1 MDNLLCLVVESD
13 TKAQGVARD
22 EAIGGAPAYPD
33 GAVAVTEQQ
42 QSDDDPRL
50 AALLAW
56 REQLIDSGAVS
67 ARSFKE
73 AHLRLVLRSGRTDVE
88 QIRAMLPGSVSE
100 HADDMARVLSGLPPA
115 PAGEGRDDVSSGRHR
130 SAGAELPEPAADD
143 PGADTA
149 ALLRATPAPVEP
161 PVVRT
166 PDAGDEFASYTGAE
180 SAVAIQS
187 VTLHRRRDTGA
198 LEVRWP
204 ALDTAAPVV
213 LYRLVSGE
221 DSPPSSPD
229 SAELVTVTAAT
240 SGLDERAPVA
250 AVRHFQVWANV
261 GDSHAAA
268 VAAQPVLHAAG
279 VLISRLGDF
288 TLREDSGRVIG
299 QYRVPPGV
307 SAVYVYRVPAH
318 EAHRDGPQ
326 YRILAGQ
333 DNLNGFVDV
342 DVERGRRY
350 VYRARCAAPVD
361 GVLRLSEPATGEV
374 AVSAV
379 LAPVTDLTI
388 TGSSA
393 DGTVLDLAWTTPPG
407 GRVAIYRSQT
417 GPTAGAEAAE
427 LPEDALDQVG
437 LPLELRLAQPISD
450 DRGDDGHIRSV
461 MPAVAWPDRWS
472 RAYFTPVTV
481 IDGMAMLGKTF
492 STVRTGVI
500 RDIELAE
507 YCNKQVLTFDWPDG
521 AAAVVVHVAPK
532 GYDPRDGLG
541 GGQSF
546 EITLEEYEKY
556 GGLQLAGQLPVH
568 GCSLHLAPVAF
579 TGGRRVSGAV
589 ASVEYQ
595 GLLRLQY
602 AVRIGRDPEG
612 RPYTA
617 TIAVRSEYDLPGS
630 PAFVLVNNPHR
641 IPLSAHD
648 GDLVDVAPLDERGQ
662 LAAPPAKELRWSQL
676 TTTGGSELWA
686 ANVRNRQGWIRLFV
700 NTPSPASLRLIAL
713 LDPAVDSLRL
723 TPARR

>member
-1 MDNLLCLVVESD
+1 M
-13 TKAQGVARD
+13 
-22 EAIGGAPAYPD
+22 
-33 GAVAVTEQQ
+33 TEQQ
-42 QSDDDPRL
+42 HTEDDPRL

-56 REQLIDSGAVS
+56 REQLIESGAVA

-88 QIRAMLPGSVSE
+88 EIRAMLPGSVSE
-100 HADDMARVLSGLPPA
+100 HAADMARVLSGLA
-115 PAGEGRDDVSSGRHR
+115 PAAPTRESAPDPDGPSGRHR
-130 SAGAELPEPAADD
+130 SAAPAEPAASGADL
-143 PGADTA
+143 GADTA
-149 ALLRATPAPVEP
+149 AVPRPPAGPAEPAVVETPSSTVDFAPY
-161 PVVRT
+161 
-166 PDAGDEFASYTGAE
+166 AGAA
-180 SAVAIQS
+180 AVAAHS

-204 ALDTAAPVV
+204 AFDTAVPVV
-213 LYRLVSGE
+213 LYRLLSGE
-221 DSPPSSPD
+221 DHPADSPD
-229 SAELVTVTAAT
+229 DADVVAVTTAT
-240 SGLDERAPVA
+240 SALDERPPRA
-250 AVRHFQVWANV
+250 AVRHFQVWANA

-268 VAAQPVLHAAG
+268 VAAQPVLHASG
-279 VLISRLGDF
+279 VLISRIVDLR
-288 TLREDSGRVIG
+288 LREDSGRVIG
-299 QYRVPPGV
+299 QYTVPPGV

-350 VYRARCAAPVD
+350 VYRARCAAPVE
-361 GVLRLSEPATGEV
+361 GVLRLSEPATDEV

-379 LAPVTDLTI
+379 LAPVTDLAVS
-388 TGSSA
+388 GSSA

-407 GRVAIYRSQT
+407 GRVVIYRSQS
-417 GPTAGAEAAE
+417 GPAAGAEAAE

-437 LPLELRLAQPISD
+437 LPPELRLTQPISEERD
-450 DRGDDGHIRSV
+450 EEGRIRAA

-472 RAYFTPVTV
+472 RAYFTPVTL
-481 IDGMAMLGKTF
+481 IEGMAMLGTTF

-532 GYDPRDGLG
+532 GHDPRDGLG
-541 GGQSF
+541 GGQSY

-568 GCSLHLAPVAF
+568 GCTLHLAPVAF

-589 ASVEYQ
+589 ASIEYQ

-612 RPYTA
+612 RPFTA

-648 GDLVDVAPLDERGQ
+648 GDLVDVAPLDGRGQ

-676 TTTGGSELWA
+676 TTTGGGELWA

-713 LDPAVDSLRL
+713 LDPAVENLRL
-723 TPARR
+723 TP

>member
-1 MDNLLCLVVESD
+1 MRV
-13 TKAQGVARD
+13 T
-22 EAIGGAPAYPD
+22 PAYPD
-33 GAVAVTEQQ
+33 GAGTVTEQQ
-42 QSDDDPRL
+42 HSEDDPRL

-56 REQLIDSGAVS
+56 RERLIDSGAVS

-100 HADDMARVLSGLPPA
+100 HAEDMAEVLSGLPPVPAA
-115 PAGEGRDDVSSGRHR
+115 PAAPPAEADMDDLSSGRHR
-130 SAGAELPEPAADD
+130 SAAAPVASAAAGDD

-149 ALLRATPAPVEP
+149 AVIRATAEPLAPPPVE
-161 PVVRT
+161 T
-166 PDAGDEFASYTGAE
+166 PGAGDEFAPYTGTAPT
-180 SAVAIQS
+180 APGHS

-204 ALDTAAPVV
+204 AHDAAAPVV

-221 DSPPSSPD
+221 DSSPD
-229 SAELVTVTAAT
+229 HPDGADVVAVTTAT
-240 SGLDERAPVA
+240 SAIDDRPPVA
-250 AVRHFQVWANV
+250 AVRHFQVWVNA
-261 GDSHAAA
+261 GESQSAA

-279 VLISRLGDF
+279 VLISRIGDF
-288 TLREDSGRVIG
+288 RLREDSGRVIG
-299 QYRVPPGV
+299 QYSVPPGV

-326 YRILAGQ
+326 YRILSGQ

-361 GVLRLSEPATGEV
+361 GVLRLSEAATDDV

-407 GRVAIYRSQT
+407 GRVVVYRSQT
-417 GPTAGAEAAE
+417 GPSAGADAAE

-437 LPLELRLAQPISD
+437 LPPELRLAQPISEE
-450 DRGDDGHIRSV
+450 RADDGQIRAA
-461 MPAVAWPDRWS
+461 MPGVAWPDRWS
-472 RAYFTPVTV
+472 RAYFTPVTL

-492 STVRTGVI
+492 ATVRTGVI

-521 AAAVVVHVAPK
+521 AAAVVVHLAPK
-532 GYDPRDGLG
+532 GYDPRDGLA
-541 GGQSF
+541 GGQTY

-556 GGLQLAGQLPVH
+556 GGLQLSGGLPVH

-579 TGGRRVSGAV
+579 TGGRRVTGAV
-589 ASVEYQ
+589 SSIEYQ

-602 AVRIGRDPEG
+602 AVRVGRDSEG
-612 RPYTA
+612 RPFTA

-641 IPLSAHD
+641 IPLSVHD

-662 LAAPPAKELRWSQL
+662 LAAPPSKELRWSQL

-723 TPARR
+723 TPAGP